1 MKYTF
6 KNIVLIVTDHHFYF
20 AKLKI
25 ISIVVL
31 DTFGGPKYVSV
42 QDYLHPPTT
51 NIIEEFNKHFPLK
64 SYESKS
70 EEEYSPMSDILH
82 PVVQRV

>member
-1 MKYTF
+1 M
-6 KNIVLIVTDHHFYF
+6 
-20 AKLKI
+20 KI

-42 QDYLHPPTT
+42 EDYLHPPIT
-51 NIIEEFNKHFPLK
+51 NITEEFNRHFPLE

-70 EEEYSPMSDILH
+70 QEEYSPASNILN
-82 PVVQRV
+82 PVVKLV

>member
-1 MKYTF
+1 MF
-6 KNIVLIVTDHHFYF
+6 VITDHHFYF

-42 QDYLHPPTT
+42 KDYLHPPTT
-51 NIIEEFNKHFPLK
+51 NITEEFNKHFPLEL
-64 SYESKS
+64 YEGRSQQ
-70 EEEYSPMSDILH
+70 EYSPISNMLH
-82 PVVQRV
+82 PVIRV